1 MVIARQRM
9 LYTTSTAL
17 RAHTKR
23 QKEDMLLLTSKT
35 TPKPPASQGSAD
47 FGTRLGRPVIEFDK
61 AAEAKL
67 RLKIDLYIVPT
78 AFLLY
83 LFCFIDRT
91 NIGESI

>member
-1 MVIARQRM
+1 M
-9 LYTTSTAL
+9 LCMTSTTS
-17 RAHTKR
+17 RAHTKQ
-23 QKEDMLLLTSKT
+23 QKEDTLLLTSKT
-35 TPKPPASQGSAD
+35 TPKPPAPQGVAD
-47 FGTRLGRPVIEFDK
+47 VLTRLGRSVIEFDK

-91 NIGESI
+91 NIGEVI